1 MVARFKCCKTKE
13 ALSYFCISCHAIFHA
28 SCANRLSSIVKLSN
42 NRVYCSAACESE
54 DNEHRNY
61 DSYTT
66 EINSLKHEIQDKEK
80 HIIRLTKKAKDFE
93 EDVFESEQSFI
104 EEQNSFKDQLKNQKE
119 RMCTLQKE
127 IVGAEEKNKNLQKQ
141 MDSYEQMTKDMQT
154 EMTKL
159 KNIHADMLKTIS
171 LLEETNNAY
180 SRKIGELEERTKED
194 RCRLSENTE
203 GNANDQQNILDD
215 RDKQLRTEE
224 NVSLYDELFKQSR
237 NSAKTSK
244 KLLIVGDQL
253 ARNCARVLHNSMKS
267 IGYIVEGIVK
277 PNTEAANITS
287 NIFTQTMDHGQSDY
301 VRTNLLVCILFD
313 EKKEGTGVRHGPPK
327 MLRTSTR
334 YFPEWPTIEPIYLYS
349 TIQVVID

>member
-1 MVARFKCCKTKE
+1 M
-13 ALSYFCISCHAIFHA
+13 
-28 SCANRLSSIVKLSN
+28 KLCPKIILLN
-42 NRVYCSAACESE
+42 DRVYCSAACESE

-66 EINSLKHEIQDKEK
+66 ETNSLKDEIQDKEK
-80 HIIRLTKKAKDFE
+80 HIIRLMKKAKDFE
-93 EDVFESEQSFI
+93 EDVFEFEQSFI
-104 EEQNSFKDQLKNQKE
+104 EEQNSFKNQLKNQKK

-127 IVGAEEKNKNLQKQ
+127 IVDAEEKNKNLQKQ

-159 KNIHADMLKTIS
+159 KNTHADMLKTIS
-171 LLEETNNAY
+171 
-180 SRKIGELEERTKED
+180 ELEERTKED

-301 VRTNLLVCILFD
+301 IQKLKLVFNL
-313 EKKEGTGVRHGPPK
+313 
-327 MLRTSTR
+327 
-334 YFPEWPTIEPIYLYS
+334 PEN
-349 TIQVVID
+349 TIQIRPETVNLKLAHERM

>member
-127 IVGAEEKNKNLQKQ
+127 IVDAEEKNKNLQKQ

-237 NSAKTSK
+237 NNAKTSK

-287 NIFTQTMDHGQSDY
+287 NIFTQTMDHGQSD
-301 VRTNLLVCILFD
+301 
-313 EKKEGTGVRHGPPK
+313 
-327 MLRTSTR
+327 
-334 YFPEWPTIEPIYLYS
+334 
-349 TIQVVID
+349 